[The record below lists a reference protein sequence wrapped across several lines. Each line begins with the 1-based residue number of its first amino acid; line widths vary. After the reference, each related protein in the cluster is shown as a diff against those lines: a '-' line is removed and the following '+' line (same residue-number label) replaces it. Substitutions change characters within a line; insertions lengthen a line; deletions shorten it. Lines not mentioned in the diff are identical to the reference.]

1 MSQVRAYNLVRPD
14 ERPAVVELG
23 QELPLEASE
32 GEAELDLL
40 EHGGID
46 EAEGFTI
53 APLVVDADGFCKGTR
68 MNDHLVIM
76 LLAKGKMS
84 FITFL
89 ETKDVNVS
97 VDGRGLTQQS

>member
-1 MSQVRAYNLVRPD
+1 V
-14 ERPAVVELG
+14 
-23 QELPLEASE
+23 SE

-40 EHGGID
+40 EHGSIN
-46 EAEGFTI
+46 EAKGFAI
-53 APLVVDADGFCKGTR
+53 VPLVVGADGLPRGTR